1 MSYACTQLCVYGR
14 LREKSI
20 ELCPT
25 NMGVRLLPGVVRHAG
40 ALDAVDGVTVPTD
53 RLVEAVHPA
62 VARGLDR
69 AGVADAA
76 VDAQADDDGRQD
88 DGQEGDDL
96 LAHYIAPWFG
106 LLAVVDVEDGETEH
120 GPDEQSTQK
129 SEIHV
134 LQDAEE
140 DHEDGY
146 PDQISDKDGHEFQGV
161 SCVVGT

>member
-1 MSYACTQLCVYGR
+1 
-14 LREKSI
+14 
-20 ELCPT
+20 
-25 NMGVRLLPGVVRHAG
+25 MGVRLLPGVERHAD
-40 ALDAVDGVTVPTD
+40 ALDAVDRVPVPTD

-88 DGQEGDDL
+88 DGHEGDDL
-96 LAHYIAPWFG
+96 LAHYIAPWVG
-106 LLAVVDVEDGETEH
+106 LLAVVGVEDGEAEH
-120 GPDEQSTQK
+120 GPDEQSTQQ

-140 DHEDGY
+140 DHEDAH
-146 PDQISDKDGHEFQGV
+146 PDQISDEDGHEFQGV
-161 SCVVGT
+161 SSVVRTLVQH